1 MEVYAISVAGI
12 FGISMLL
19 GGIVLTV
26 ITINR
31 MVSGKIDLPG
41 WGKVLL
47 SVAMI
52 AMLLILVLG
61 MLPSDVIEVV
71 NPFVEEHI
79 HIVTPSTP
87 ESTEAAH

>member
-1 MEVYAISVAGI
+1 MELWAFSVGGI
-12 FGISMLL
+12 FLILMLIF
-19 GGIVLTV
+19 GIVLTV

-52 AMLLILVLG
+52 AMLVIQIFA
-61 MLPSDVIEVV
+61 MLPTDIIQIDT
-71 NPFVEEHI
+71 PFVEEHY
-79 HIVTPSTP
+79 HTVTP
-87 ESTEAAH
+87 ESIEAAP

>member
-1 MEVYAISVAGI
+1 MEAAALSIGGI
-12 FGISMLL
+12 FAILMLIS
-19 GGIVLTV
+19 GIVLTV

-52 AMLLILVLG
+52 AMLVIQIFA
-61 MLPSDVIEVV
+61 MLPPDIIQIDT
-71 NPFVEEHI
+71 PFVEEHY
-79 HIVTPSTP
+79 HPVTPSTP
-87 ESTEAAH
+87 ESIEAAP